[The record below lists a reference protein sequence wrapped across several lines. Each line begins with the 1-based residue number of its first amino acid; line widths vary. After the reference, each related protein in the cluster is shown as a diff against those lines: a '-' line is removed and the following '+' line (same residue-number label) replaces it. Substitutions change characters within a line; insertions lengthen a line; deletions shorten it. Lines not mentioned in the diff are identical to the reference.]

1 MDITEIINRKITEP
15 FDVDELCFV
24 IEHYINVRK
33 NQSVKIDQQQF
44 AVNPF
49 SNIPLLEC
57 FDIASKYLRENDN
70 TKKENM

>member
-24 IEHYINVRK
+24 VEHYIYIRK
-33 NQSVKIDQQQF
+33 NEYVKINQEQF
-44 AVNPF
+44 IVNPF
-49 SNIPLLEC
+49 YNIYLLNC

-70 TKKENM
+70 T

>member
-24 IEHYINVRK
+24 VEYYIYIRK
-33 NQSVKIDQQQF
+33 NEYVKINQEQF
-44 AVNPF
+44 IVNPF
-49 SNIPLLEC
+49 YNISLLNC

-70 TKKENM
+70 T